1 MSHLICQAAVA
12 KSWNFEKLTPQK
24 NAFMPDNDEPF
35 IKTGDGDDARRYIC
49 ILDISFADLR
59 APGSIG
65 KQLNKAS
72 RAAAKNKLSVTAD
85 ANVVVFRVATAGHV
99 L

>member
-1 MSHLICQAAVA
+1 MEFREAH
-12 KSWNFEKLTPQK
+12 PPK

-35 IKTGDGDDARRYIC
+35 IKTDDVDDVKRYIC

-72 RAAAKNKLSVTAD
+72 RAAAKNKLSVTAE
-85 ANVVVFRVATAGHV
+85 ANVFLDLRATPGHI